1 MNNCDQLT
9 MKTGKIMFN
18 KKDFYNEMIKVALPV
33 TFQSLFQ
40 SSVSVI
46 DQVMVGQLGSTS
58 ITGAG
63 LGGKFSSLFTVTVSA
78 VATGAGILISQYY
91 GSRNRKGVNNSFIS
105 NLYLSLI
112 IGAFFTIISM
122 AVPVQIMSLYSAD
135 PQAVNEAS
143 SYLRIVAIGFIPLTL
158 TLMISTL
165 LRCIG
170 QAKYPMWASIISV
183 ILNTAL
189 NYILI
194 FGKLIFPAMG
204 LEGAA
209 YATDIARITEFI
221 LVLIFLLRS
230 IRKNDLYVSFHAE
243 FKCEFIKKVFMVLY
257 PILICEFLW
266 SLGENGYAV
275 IYGRIGTDAC
285 AAMTL
290 TNPIQSLMIGLFSGI
305 AAAAGIITGKALGD
319 YRYEDAYIMAKKMI
333 KIGIVGSILLAAVF
347 SSCASLYVGIFSVEN
362 NIKQDTVYILYVFS
376 IMLFVKVSNMILGGG
391 VLRSGGRTIIIM
403 FIDMVG
409 TWIFGI
415 PLGIMAAF
423 LFNLPIYSV
432 YFILSLEEVVRLLI
446 SLAVFKKKIWMKNI
460 T

>member
-1 MNNCDQLT
+1 
-9 MKTGKIMFN
+9 MFN
-18 KKDFYNEMIKVALPV
+18 KRDFYNEMFKVALPI

-78 VATGAGILISQYY
+78 VATGAGILIAQYY
-91 GSRNRKGVNNSFIS
+91 GNKSRQGVNNSFIS
-105 NLYLSLI
+105 NLYFSLI
-112 IGAFFTIISM
+112 IGVFFTIISM
-122 AVPVQIMSLYSAD
+122 TLPVQIMSLYSAD
-135 PQAVNEAS
+135 PAAVNEAS
-143 SYLRIVAIGFIPLTL
+143 SYLRIVAVGFIPMTL

-170 QAKYPMWASIISV
+170 QAKYPMWASIASV
-183 ILNTAL
+183 ILNTVL

-194 FGKLIFPAMG
+194 FGKLSFPAMG
-204 LEGAA
+204 LQGAA
-209 YATDIARITEFI
+209 YSTDIARITEFI
-221 LVLIFLLRS
+221 LVLILLLRA
-230 IRKNDLYVSFHAE
+230 IRNKDLYVSFHTE
-243 FKCEFIKKVFMVLY
+243 LNLEFIKKVFMVLY

-319 YRYEDAYIMAKKMI
+319 DRYDDAYIMAKKMI
-333 KIGIVGSILLAAVF
+333 KIGIVGSILLAVIF
-347 SSCASLYVGIFSVEN
+347 SSCASLYVDIFSVN
-362 NIKQDTVYILYVFS
+362 NSIKQDTVYILYVFS
-376 IMLFVKVSNMILGGG
+376 IMLFIKVSNMILGGG

-403 FIDMVG
+403 FIDMIG
-409 TWIFGI
+409 TWMFGI

-423 LFNLPIYSV
+423 IFNLPIYAV
-432 YFILSLEEVVRLLI
+432 YFILSLEELVRLLI